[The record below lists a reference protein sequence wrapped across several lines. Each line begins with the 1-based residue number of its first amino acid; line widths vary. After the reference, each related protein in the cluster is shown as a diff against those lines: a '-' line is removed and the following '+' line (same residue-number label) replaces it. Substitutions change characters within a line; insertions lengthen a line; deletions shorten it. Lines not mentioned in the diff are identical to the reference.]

1 MKRIIFSAFTASVFL
16 TACVKNDLNESDI
29 YRAKTADY
37 ALVRFV
43 HSYTSLTPTLATTPN
58 GPIVDFYVNNVKM
71 NASALAYTNFFPNTS
86 GGGAFAEVPSGV
98 VNIKAVLNR
107 PTGGGL
113 PSDTIASGNFRL
125 GPNVSHSIILVDTL
139 PNPTP
144 FNPTLMVVQEAV
156 SIPAYGKFKLRL
168 MNLIATNELYEIFN
182 STSGTVLTGPISYK
196 NFSEWVEL
204 PANGVSQTYQLRV
217 VGSTTAI
224 ATTTTAL
231 TNLRSYT
238 FWARGT
244 NPAIP
249 VGSGVTS
256 RARSMVTMIT
266 Q

>member
-1 MKRIIFSAFTASVFL
+1 MKRIIFSVLITSVFL
-16 TACVKNDLNESDI
+16 TACVKNDLNQSNV

-43 HSYTSLTPTLATTPN
+43 NSYTSLTPTLATPAN
-58 GPIVDFYVNNVKM
+58 GPVVDFYVNNVKM
-71 NASALAYTNFFPNTS
+71 NATALAYTNFFPNTS
-86 GGGAFAEVPSGV
+86 GGGAFAEVPSGI

-156 SIPAYGKFKLRL
+156 SIPAYGKFKVRL

-182 STSGTVLTGPISYK
+182 ATSGTVLTGPISYK
-196 NFSEWVEL
+196 NFSEWIEL

>member
-1 MKRIIFSAFTASVFL
+1 MKKIIFSVLTSTVFL
-16 TACVKNDLNESDI
+16 TACVKNDLNQSNV

-43 HSYTSLTPTLATTPN
+43 NSYTSLTPTLSTPAS
-58 GPIVDFYVNNVKM
+58 GPTVDFYVNNVKM
-71 NASALAYTNFFPNTS
+71 NATALAYTNFYPNTS
-86 GGGAFAEVPSGV
+86 GGGAFAEVPSGI

-156 SIPAYGKFKLRL
+156 SMPAYGKFKLRL
-168 MNLIATNELYEIFN
+168 MNLIATNELYEIYN
-182 STSGTVLTGPISYK
+182 STSGAVLTGPISYK

-256 RARSMVTMIT
+256 RARGWVTMIT

>member
-1 MKRIIFSAFTASVFL
+1 MKRIIFSAFMASVFL
-16 TACVKNDLNESDI
+16 IACNKNNLNQSEI
-29 YRAKTADY
+29 FREKTPGK

-43 HSYTSLTPTLATTPN
+43 HSYTSLTPTLGTPVN
-58 GPIVDFYVNNVKM
+58 GPTVDFYINDVKM
-71 NASALAYTNFFPNTS
+71 NATPLAYTNFYPNTS
-86 GGGAFAEVPSGV
+86 GGGAFAEAPSGI

-113 PSDTIASGNFRL
+113 PGDTIAKGNFTL

-168 MNLIATNELYEIFN
+168 MNLIATNELYEIYN
-182 STSGTVLTGPISYK
+182 ATTSTVLTGPIAFK
-196 NFSEWVEL
+196 NFSEWLEL
-204 PANGVSQTYQLRV
+204 PASGVSQTYQLRV
-217 VGSTTAI
+217 VGSATAI
-224 ATTTTAL
+224 ATTSTAL

-238 FWARGT
+238 LWARGT
-244 NPAIP
+244 NPTLP
-249 VGSGVTS
+249 VGTGVTS
-256 RARSMVTMIT
+256 RARGWVTMIT

>member
-1 MKRIIFSAFTASVFL
+1 MKRIIYTGLFTALFFI
-16 TACVKNDLNESDI
+16 ACKKNDLNENNVH
-29 YRAKTADY
+29 RPKTPDY

-58 GPIVDFYVNNVKM
+58 GPIVDFYVNNVKITA
-71 NASALAYTNFFPNTS
+71 NPLSYQGIYPLVA
-86 GGGAFAEVPSGV
+86 GGGAFAEVPSGA

-113 PSDTIASGNFRL
+113 PGDTIARGDFRL
-125 GPNVSHSIILVDTL
+125 GPNVSHSIILVDEF

-144 FNPTLMVVQEAV
+144 FNPTLMAVQESV
-156 SIPAYGKFKLRL
+156 SLPPYGKFKIRL
-168 MNLIATNELYEIFN
+168 MNLIATNELYEIYN
-182 STSGTVLTGPISYK
+182 ATTATVLTRAIPYK
-196 NFSEWVEL
+196 NFSDWIEL
-204 PANGVSQTYQLRV
+204 PASGVSQVYQLRL
-217 VGSTTAI
+217 VGTTTAV
-224 ATTTTAL
+224 ATTTISL

-249 VGSGVTS
+249 VGTGVTS
-256 RARSMVTMIT
+256 RARGWSIVTT

>member
-1 MKRIIFSAFTASVFL
+1 MKRILFAIFAASVFL
-16 TACVKNDLNESDI
+16 ASCNKNDLNQADI
-29 YRAKTADY
+29 YREKVPGT

-43 HSYTSLTPTLATTPN
+43 HSYTALTPTLATPAN
-58 GPIVDFYVNNVKM
+58 GPVVDFYINNVKM
-71 NASALAYTNFFPNTS
+71 NATPLAYTNFYPNTS
-86 GGGAFAEVPSGV
+86 GGGAFAEAPSGV

-113 PSDTIASGNFRL
+113 ASDTIANGNFTL
-125 GPNVSHSIILVDTL
+125 GPNVSHSIILVDTM

-156 SIPAYGKFKLRL
+156 SIPAYGKFKMRL
-168 MNLIATNELYEIFN
+168 MNLVATNELYEVYN
-182 STSGTVLTGPISYK
+182 STTATVLTGPIAFK
-196 NFSEWVEL
+196 NFSEWIEL
-204 PANGVSQTYQLRV
+204 PASGVSQTYQLRV

-238 FWARGT
+238 LWARGT
-244 NPAIP
+244 NPAIA

-256 RARSMVTMIT
+256 RARGWVTMIT